1 MYKFYNRSEAG
12 RRLLSML
19 RKYQNIPGVILAV
32 PRGGIPVAYEVAKEL
47 NIPLEIVL
55 VKKLGHPANNEYA
68 IGAVGLHDSFVIP
81 HEDVTEQYIG
91 EETKRVRRRLM
102 EMKKK
107 FMGDKDPENIK
118 GKTVIIIDDGIATG
132 NTLLATIRILRKSH
146 PAKIIVAAPVASQSA
161 IEKLRKEADEIVT
174 LMIPE
179 TFYGVGAFYEDFRQ
193 LTDEKVIEYLERLN
207 QFKKAG

>member
-161 IEKLRKEADEIVT
+161 IEKLGKEADEIVT

>member
-91 EETKRVRRRLM
+91 EETKRVRRRLL

-146 PAKIIVAAPVASQSA
+146 PTKIIVAAPVASQSA

>member
-193 LTDEKVIEYLERLN
+193 LTDEKVI
-207 QFKKAG
+207 